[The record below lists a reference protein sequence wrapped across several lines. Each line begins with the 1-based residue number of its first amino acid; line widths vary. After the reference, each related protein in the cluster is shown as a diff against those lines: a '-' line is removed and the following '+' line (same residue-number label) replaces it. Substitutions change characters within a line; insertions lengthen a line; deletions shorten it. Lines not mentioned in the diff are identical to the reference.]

1 MRPIVSFRVSPEEL
15 ESIDA
20 EAAAAGLKRADYAR
34 AKVIAPDH
42 SRRIKE
48 LEQQVDELTK
58 RLSKAEQDCVEL
70 ERLAMRLQQRLQET
84 EQEQQSSFWNKLTR
98 NLSNR

>member
-1 MRPIVSFRVSPEEL
+1 MQPIVSFRVSPEEF

-20 EAAAAGLKRADYAR
+20 EAAAAGLKRADYVR

-58 RLSKAEQDCVEL
+58 RLRETEQDCVDL
-70 ERLAMRLQQRLQET
+70 EGLAMRLQQRLQET
-84 EQEQQSSFWNKLTR
+84 EQAQQSSFWNKLTR

>member
-1 MRPIVSFRVSPEEL
+1 MQPIVSFRVSSEEFQ
-15 ESIDA
+15 SIEA
-20 EAAAAGLKRADYAR
+20 EAAAAGLKRADYVR

-42 SRRIKE
+42 SRWIKE
-48 LEQQVDELTK
+48 LEQRVDELTK

-84 EQEQQSSFWNKLTR
+84 QQEQQSSFWHKLTR

>member
-1 MRPIVSFRVSPEEL
+1 MRPIVSFRVSPEEFQ
-15 ESIDA
+15 SIEA

-48 LEQQVDELTK
+48 LEQQVDELMK
-58 RLSKAEQDCVEL
+58 RLSKAEQDNVEL
-70 ERLAMRLQQRLQET
+70 EGLAMRLQQRLQET
-84 EQEQQSSFWNKLTR
+84 QQEQQSGFWNKLTR
-98 NLSNR
+98 NITNR

>member
-1 MRPIVSFRVSPEEL
+1 MRPIVSFRVSPEEFQSL
-15 ESIDA
+15 DT
-20 EAAAAGLKRADYAR
+20 EAAAAGLRRADYVR
-34 AKVIAPDH
+34 AKLIAPDQ
-42 SRRIKE
+42 SRRVKE

-70 ERLAMRLQQRLQET
+70 EGVAMRLQQRLQAT
-84 EQEQQSSFWNKLTR
+84 QQEQPTGLWHKLTR

>member
-1 MRPIVSFRVSPEEL
+1 MQPIVSFRVSPGEFQR
-15 ESIDA
+15 IDT
-20 EAAAAGLKRADYAR
+20 EAAAAGLRRADYVR

-58 RLSKAEQDCVEL
+58 RLSKAAQDCVEL
-70 ERLAMRLQQRLQET
+70 EGLALRLQQRLQAT
-84 EQEQQSSFWNKLTR
+84 QQEHPSGFWHKLTR
-98 NLSNR
+98 NISNR

>member
-1 MRPIVSFRVSPEEL
+1 MQPIVSFRVSPEEFQ
-15 ESIDA
+15 SIDA

-48 LEQQVDELTK
+48 LEQQVDELTQ
-58 RLSKAEQDCVEL
+58 RLSKAEQDCVDL
-70 ERLAMRLQQRLQET
+70 EGLTLRLQQRLQET
-84 EQEQQSSFWNKLTR
+84 EQAQQSSFWHKLTR
-98 NLSNR
+98 NISNR

>member
-1 MRPIVSFRVSPEEL
+1 MQPIVSFRVSPEEF

-20 EAAAAGLKRADYAR
+20 EAAAAGLKRADYVR

-58 RLSKAEQDCVEL
+58 RLRETEQDCVEL
-70 ERLAMRLQQRLQET
+70 EGLAMRLQQRLQET
-84 EQEQQSSFWNKLTR
+84 EQAQQSSFWNKLTR

>member
-1 MRPIVSFRVSPEEL
+1 MQPIVSFRVSPEEF

-20 EAAAAGLKRADYAR
+20 EAAAAGLKRADYVR

-58 RLSKAEQDCVEL
+58 RLRETEQDCVDL
-70 ERLAMRLQQRLQET
+70 EGLARRLQQRLQET
-84 EQEQQSSFWNKLTR
+84 EQAQQSSFWNKLTR

>member
-1 MRPIVSFRVSPEEL
+1 MQPIVSFRVSPEEFQ
-15 ESIDA
+15 SIEA
-20 EAAAAGLKRADYAR
+20 EAAAAGLKRADYVR

-42 SRRIKE
+42 RRRIQE
-48 LEQQVDELTK
+48 LEQQVDELTQ

-70 ERLAMRLQQRLQET
+70 ERLALRLQQRLQET
-84 EQEQQSSFWNKLTR
+84 EPEQQSSFWNKLTR

>member
-1 MRPIVSFRVSPEEL
+1 MRPIVSFRVSPEEFQ
-15 ESIDA
+15 SIDA
-20 EAAAAGLKRADYAR
+20 EAAAAGLRRADYVR
-34 AKVIAPDH
+34 AKLIAPDQ

-70 ERLAMRLQQRLQET
+70 KGLALRLQQRLQET
-84 EQEQQSSFWNKLTR
+84 QQEHPAGFWNKLTR
-98 NLSNR
+98 NLTNR